1 MEKKKCNRRYMRN
14 FLKKC
19 DGNIILERFYEKG
32 MIKEARP
39 IYAVLYC
46 SKCKIVVNLF
56 KKSELN
62 REQLKSIENN

>member
-1 MEKKKCNRRYMRN
+1 MKN

-19 DGNIILERFYEKG
+19 NGEIVLERFYEKE
-32 MIKEARP
+32 MIKEAKP

-46 SKCKIVVNLF
+46 SKCKIVVNLL

-62 REQLKSIENN
+62 KEQLALLN